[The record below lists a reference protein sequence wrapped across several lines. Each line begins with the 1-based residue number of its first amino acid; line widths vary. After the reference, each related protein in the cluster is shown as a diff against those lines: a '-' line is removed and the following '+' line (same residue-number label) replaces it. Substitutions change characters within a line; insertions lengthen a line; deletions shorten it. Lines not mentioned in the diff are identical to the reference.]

1 MNELLRK
8 GARVEM
14 DYEGKSLKSQ
24 MRRADK
30 LGARYSVV
38 IGESEVASGS
48 AIFKRMADGVQA
60 EAMLEAEKVLAVL
73 LCSQDTG
80 SVAG

>member
-1 MNELLRK
+1 MHKLLQK
-8 GARVEM
+8 GLRVEM

-38 IGESEVASGS
+38 IGESEVASGR
-48 AIFKRMADGVQA
+48 AVFKRMADGDQM
-60 EAMLEAEKVLAVL
+60 EAVL
-73 LCSQDTG
+73 EVEEICNTLC
-80 SVAG
+80 

>member
-1 MNELLRK
+1 MNELLQK
-8 GARVEM
+8 GLRVEM

-38 IGESEVASGS
+38 IGESEVASGR
-48 AIFKRMADGVQA
+48 AVVKRMADGEQVEVA
-60 EAMLEAEKVLAVL
+60 LTGEAV
-73 LCSQDTG
+73 CDHCRG
-80 SVAG
+80 SAITVCL

>member
-1 MNELLRK
+1 
-8 GARVEM
+8 M

-38 IGESEVASGS
+38 IGESELASGR
-48 AIFKRMADGVQA
+48 ATFKHMVDGQQIESRMIDADVQ
-60 EAMLEAEKVLAVL
+60 EL
-73 LCSQDTG
+73 LRR
-80 SVAG
+80 